1 MRKGI
6 ITKNLQTFLLIAS
19 ATLIVPLFSFCNF
32 EQKVYGHDFAPN
44 ESASVLSFANQLQV
58 ESELVKINLMNN
70 NLSLAQ
76 NHANKAA
83 ALLTPNIVVEIA
95 EKNQKT
101 ADDLTIAVNDLQKI
115 SSSSKKQRQMVNQ
128 LVSRINSTL
137 GEAVKIRL
145 EGQGSCQ

>member
-1 MRKGI
+1 
-6 ITKNLQTFLLIAS
+6 
-19 ATLIVPLFSFCNF
+19 
-32 EQKVYGHDFAPN
+32 
-44 ESASVLSFANQLQV
+44 
-58 ESELVKINLMNN
+58 MNN
-70 NLSLAQ
+70 NLLLAQ

-115 SSSSKKQRQMVNQ
+115 SSSSEKQRQMVNQ

-145 EGQGSCQ
+145 EGQGSC

>member
-1 MRKGI
+1 
-6 ITKNLQTFLLIAS
+6 LA
-19 ATLIVPLFSFCNF
+19 
-32 EQKVYGHDFAPN
+32 FAD
-44 ESASVLSFANQLQV
+44 QLQV

-76 NHANKAA
+76 NHANEAA

-115 SSSSKKQRQMVNQ
+115 SSSSEKQRQMVNQ

-145 EGQGSCQ
+145 EGQESC